1 MPIGKRKGR
10 WQTSSLKRTPDRLT
24 AGGRRPRCAV
34 LIPCVRMSNIS
45 RVSHILSGI
54 RWTHV
59 TFFTLESPPR
69 PRLKRNLPGQ
79 DLHTGHRGP
88 SVPFRPVPIPRKGT
102 VMRNDLM
109 HHLKSSGNSQTT
121 LDIVSK

>member
-69 PRLKRNLPGQ
+69 PRLKR
-79 DLHTGHRGP
+79 TISRGKIFTP
-88 SVPFRPVPIPRKGT
+88 VTAGPFLFARFRFRGT